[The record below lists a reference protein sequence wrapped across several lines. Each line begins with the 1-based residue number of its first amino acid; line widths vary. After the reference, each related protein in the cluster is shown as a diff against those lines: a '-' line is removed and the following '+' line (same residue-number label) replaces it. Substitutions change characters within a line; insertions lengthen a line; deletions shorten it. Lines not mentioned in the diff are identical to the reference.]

1 VALPFALQTVMGYK
15 PLEIG
20 MLLLPWLLASAAV
33 APFSGRL
40 ADRYNSSRLAVIGLG
55 TFSVGLLCTA
65 LMGPSPS
72 PFDIA
77 WRMAVCGIGYGLF
90 QSPNNRSMQGSA
102 PRERSGA
109 PQAVQGVARVFGQTT
124 GAVIVATVFALEGH
138 PTANGSGI
146 TDSALV
152 VTMAAATACAVVAT
166 LASLWRG
173 VIAGSIVLARAS

>member
-1 VALPFALQTVMGYK
+1 
-15 PLEIG
+15 
-20 MLLLPWLLASAAV
+20 
-33 APFSGRL
+33 
-40 ADRYNSSRLAVIGLG
+40 
-55 TFSVGLLCTA
+55 
-65 LMGPSPS
+65 
-72 PFDIA
+72 
-77 WRMAVCGIGYGLF
+77 
-90 QSPNNRSMQGSA
+90 MQGSA

>member
-1 VALPFALQTVMGYK
+1 MGYK

-90 QSPNNRSMQGSA
+90 QSPNNRSMQGCA

>member
-1 VALPFALQTVMGYK
+1 M
-15 PLEIG
+15 
-20 MLLLPWLLASAAV
+20 
-33 APFSGRL
+33 AP
-40 ADRYNSSRLAVIGLG
+40 APA
-55 TFSVGLLCTA
+55 
-65 LMGPSPS
+65 

-109 PQAVQGVARVFGQTT
+109 PQAIQGVARVFGQTT
-124 GAVIVATVFALEGH
+124 GAVIVAVVFATEGH
-138 PTANGSGI
+138 ASASGSGI

-152 VTMAAATACAVVAT
+152 VAMAISTGCAVLAA

-173 VIAGSIVLARAS
+173 VIAGSIVLAKAS